1 MPVCHNHELLLQ
13 SNSCTSTQSEKLGH
27 EVSHFLLTR
36 LWFTRPTD
44 RIVSLSPSK

>member
-27 EVSHFLLTR
+27 EVSHFRTHPPL
-36 LWFTRPTD
+36 
-44 RIVSLSPSK
+44 VSPGQQTG